1 MIRNIDTRSQVQT
14 DQDKAALRSLFE
26 LRDVDKSKPVDL
38 YFGPAAPA
46 GAGNRWI
53 ETTPG
58 RGWFSCIAAQP
69 MPKNPTSALAAALAV
84 QLLATAPALAQSSED
99 MNAANNPLTPTIG
112 VNLQDQYVGRY
123 YGLGDAD
130 GNTLLLRGTLPHKLF
145 GMPQILRLTMP
156 VVTTP
161 DAAPFSERFTG
172 AGDLNLFDVF
182 LFKAGGVELGVGPQ
196 LTMPTAS
203 RDQTGAGKWQ
213 GGVAAVA
220 MAPQKWGLA
229 GGLLTWQKSFAGDD
243 DRPQVDSASL
253 QPFFIYNL
261 PQGWYFRSS
270 ATWNFNLRSGD
281 YSIPVGAGM
290 GKVWKMGGTTYNLF
304 AEPQW
309 TVSHQGEGQ
318 PKFQVFMGLN
328 LQFPL

>member
-1 MIRNIDTRSQVQT
+1 MNRATL
-14 DQDKAALRSLFE
+14 ALCGASMSLF
-26 LRDVDKSKPVDL
+26 
-38 YFGPAAPA
+38 AQ
-46 GAGNRWI
+46 
-53 ETTPG
+53 TT
-58 RGWFSCIAAQP
+58 F
-69 MPKNPTSALAAALAV
+69 
-84 QLLATAPALAQSSED
+84 AQSTDD

-112 VNLQDQYVGRY
+112 ANLQDQYVGRY

-130 GNTLLLRGTLPHKLF
+130 GNTVLLRGTLPHKLF
-145 GMPQILRLTMP
+145 GMPQILRVTMP

-161 DAAPFSERFTG
+161 DAPPLSERYTG
-172 AGDLNLFDVF
+172 AGDLNLFDIF

-213 GGVAAVA
+213 GGVAAVV
-220 MAPQKWGLA
+220 MAPQKWGLV

-243 DRPQVDSASL
+243 DRSQVDTASL
-253 QPFFIYNL
+253 QPFFIYNM

-270 ATWNFNLRSGD
+270 ATWNFNLKNGD
-281 YSIPVGAGM
+281 YSIPVGAGV
-290 GKVWKMGGTTYNLF
+290 GKVWKMGSTTYNLF

-309 TVSHQGEGQ
+309 TVSHQGDAQ